1 MYILEIEVG
10 NTLQFL
16 LQHAIFYDFTT
27 TSQFDKLKEFTNS
40 RATGLLSLVGM
51 DHSLGIVRV

>member
-10 NTLQFL
+10 NTLQLL
-16 LQHAIFYDFTT
+16 LQHAIYYDFTT
-27 TSQFDKLKEFTNS
+27 TSQFDKLKEFTNL
-40 RATGLLSLVGM
+40 RATKLPSLVGT